1 MICILNVGSGNL
13 KSVKNALDFLRIKNI
28 ISNDK
33 KIINSS
39 KYLIIPGDG
48 AFGHAMNYI
57 KRKKLDIEI
66 EKFIKNGKPVLGIC
80 LGFQILMKSS
90 NEFSLNDGLSI
101 FNHKVLNL
109 DFKSRTH
116 IGFNKIYCKKKMKLL
131 KNIKNKTFY
140 FLHSYGVKSLKLPN
154 YFNIGLTKYE
164 NKNFISIIEYKN
176 IYATQFHPEK
186 SGEQGLKLL
195 KNFVEYCK

>member
-1 MICILNVGSGNL
+1 
-13 KSVKNALDFLRIKNI
+13 
-28 ISNDK
+28 
-33 KIINSS
+33 
-39 KYLIIPGDG
+39 
-48 AFGHAMNYI
+48 
-57 KRKKLDIEI
+57 
-66 EKFIKNGKPVLGIC
+66 
-80 LGFQILMKSS
+80 
-90 NEFSLNDGLSI
+90 
-101 FNHKVLNL
+101 
-109 DFKSRTH
+109 
-116 IGFNKIYCKKKMKLL
+116 MKLL